1 MIKDYKNLIKLRRIH
16 TERIHTEQM
25 QNWDD
30 DSERLICWK
39 LCRLSVFMMK
49 SYYNKDLKV
58 HTEQVNKSSN
68 NDKRL
73 QHIHTEQCIRNKI

>member
-1 MIKDYKNLIKLRRIH
+1 
-16 TERIHTEQM
+16 
-25 QNWDD
+25 
-30 DSERLICWK
+30 
-39 LCRLSVFMMK
+39 MME